1 MTDLSIIVVNY
12 NTKDLL
18 VDCIDS
24 IKKEGSNLK
33 KEIIVIDNASQDD
46 SKAYLEST
54 QFKKSGKN
62 LKTKTILNKKNL
74 GFSKANN
81 KGIKIAKGKYI
92 LLLNSDTKVKKGA
105 LDELI
110 KFVWQTTEAGVVGP
124 RLLNPDGSVQG
135 SCFNFPSLQNAI
147 REYFLGPK
155 GAFGKYAPKE
165 NYPIVV
171 DAVVGA
177 AFLITPQALQNVG
190 LLDEKYFFYYEDL
203 DYCRRVKKQGM
214 KVYYL
219 PSSQI
224 IHYHGAA
231 GKTNKDVKVSELLV
245 DSSKKYHGI
254 IGYYILTFIL
264 KIGQKWKKL
273 MK

>member
-110 KFVWQTTEAGVVGP
+110 KFVRQTTEAGVVGP

-135 SCFNFPSLQNAI
+135 SCFNFPSFQNAI
-147 REYFLGPK
+147 REYFLGQK